1 APARLHPHAAVL
13 RARPERGDETAGQ
26 GAPPR
31 GGDRRPGDPG
41 ARPLGTRHHGAG
53 RPDQRRGG
61 GHAMS
66 QSPTPEMNTHS
77 RADGEILL
85 SCRNVTKEF
94 SVAGSTIVAV
104 DDVSLEFPEASV
116 LAVVG
121 ESGSGKSTLARID
134 RKSTRLNS

>member
-1 APARLHPHAAVL
+1 
-13 RARPERGDETAGQ
+13 
-26 GAPPR
+26 
-31 GGDRRPGDPG
+31 
-41 ARPLGTRHHGAG
+41 
-53 RPDQRRGG
+53 
-61 GHAMS
+61 MS

-121 ESGSGKSTLARID
+121 ESGSGKSTLARMLL
-134 RKSTRLNS
+134 RLMPVTSGTITFRGQDVTSLSGRGLREYWS

>member
-1 APARLHPHAAVL
+1 ASVLPPRPAR
-13 RARPERGDETAGQ
+13 GGETAGQ
-26 GAPPR
+26 GGPPR
-31 GGDRRPGDPG
+31 GGARRPGDPG

-66 QSPTPEMNTHS
+66 ESPTPEMNTHS

-85 SCRNVTKEF
+85 SCRNVTKEV

-104 DDVSLEFPEASV
+104 DGVSIAFTDGRV
-116 LAVVG
+116 LVV
-121 ESGSGKSTLARID
+121 
-134 RKSTRLNS
+134 